1 MWAII
6 SLTRTKVKAFLYS
19 IRWKILIAYLLIISI
34 AFSVVAATLIQ
45 LVGDYMFNQRVRDDQ
60 RVAENL
66 SSIMGEA
73 LFSLDVGSM
82 LLSAADASSAGV
94 SRVLVLDR
102 YGVVMTPG
110 AGFGPSGEG
119 FMRISCFGDA
129 DETKRGIE
137 YVAAL
142 CKEIEGK

>member
-66 SSIMGEA
+66 SSIMSEA
-73 LFSLDVGSM
+73 LSSLDANAM
-82 LLSAADASSAGV
+82 LLSALDASSEGV
-94 SRVLVLDR
+94 SRVLV
-102 YGVVMTPG
+102 
-110 AGFGPSGEG
+110 
-119 FMRISCFGDA
+119 
-129 DETKRGIE
+129 
-137 YVAAL
+137 
-142 CKEIEGK
+142 